1 MRCYLFDIDG
11 TLDELLR
18 AMQLRY
24 LIPHALRT
32 PTDIA
37 PRSEKCQRTH
47 SITSSAESSS
57 SRGSG
62 TRSIDCRENPVTLS
76 SSRWRCRRPSPL

>member
-24 LIPHALRT
+24 LIPHALRNS
-32 PTDIA
+32 DGH
-37 PRSEKCQRTH
+37 RS
-47 SITSSAESSS
+47 
-57 SRGSG
+57 
-62 TRSIDCRENPVTLS
+62 
-76 SSRWRCRRPSPL
+76 